1 MIMTTTLTIKDIAKL
16 AGVSHATVSRVLN
29 DSAKI
34 KPETRER
41 ILRIVRDLNFS
52 RNSSARSLSSGRKF
66 TIGMLILYD
75 PFERRYPAEFLP
87 DVLAGMTTELNAHGY
102 TLTLFFD
109 QIQDQRDQVPS
120 RRLSRSHMDGL
131 FVFSLEREA
140 AIAHKAAQVTM
151 PVVLVNQR
159 IEGLRLSS
167 VIADDEAGGYAAT
180 AHLLAL
186 GHTRIALVEG
196 VPHHGSN
203 IDRKTGYQRAL
214 RERGLSLDPGI
225 DQVGLYE
232 EEGGYRAATELLAA
246 HPDITAIFSANDIM
260 AVGVYRAIKQ
270 RGRRIPEDISVVGYD
285 DSVFAPVMEPPLT
298 SVRKPRARMGQTA
311 AAMMLSLIEVES
323 GEMERQAVVL
333 QTELVVR
340 RSTNPP
346 NQLSSAHLAAE

>member
-1 MIMTTTLTIKDIAKL
+1 MAMVFTIKDIAKL
-16 AGVSHATVSRVLN
+16 AGVSHATVSRALN
-29 DSAKI
+29 NSAKI

-41 ILRIVRDLNFS
+41 ILKLVRDLNFS
-52 RNSSARSLSSGRKF
+52 RNASARSLSSGRIF

-87 DVLAGMTTELNAHGY
+87 AVLAGMTTELNAHGY

-109 QIQDQRDQVPS
+109 QIQDQRDQVPP
-120 RRLSRSHMDGL
+120 RRLSQSHMDGL

-140 AIAHKAAQVTM
+140 AIAQKVAHVTV

-159 IEGLRLSS
+159 IEGLQLSS

-186 GHTRIALVEG
+186 GHTRIAFVEG
-196 VPHHGSN
+196 VPQHGSN
-203 IDRKTGYQRAL
+203 IDRKAGYERAL
-214 RERGLSLDPGI
+214 RERELSPDPGL
-225 DQVGLYE
+225 DRVGLYE
-232 EEGGYRAATELLAA
+232 EEGGYRAATELLDA

-260 AVGVYRAIKQ
+260 TVGVYRAIKK

-298 SVRKPRARMGQTA
+298 SVRKPRTRMGQTA
-311 AAMMLSLIEVES
+311 AAMMLSLIDAEDGKV
-323 GEMERQAVVL
+323 ERQAVVL
-333 QTELVVR
+333 PTELVVR
-340 RSTNPP
+340 RSTSPP
-346 NQLSSAHLAAE
+346 SDRGPGTAQRAAP